1 MSFAPVKTLKNHLL
15 FLFPFSA
22 SPLHFRFSSCR
33 ENPQNHRRS
42 AERDH
47 DEGETVECPQDG
59 REREDSHGEFEP
71 PSRKRLRRRS
81 NYDDDWEEDC
91 NDGLESIPKA
101 GSRKKASYGHKDN
114 LNGKSGS
121 RHMIVTA
128 GPRMQEAFQPGATP
142 AQPGKR
148 HFLCYNMLGS
158 ITTMEHDGYSHIE

>member
-1 MSFAPVKTLKNHLL
+1 MLKTNIESDPFARN
-15 FLFPFSA
+15 
-22 SPLHFRFSSCR
+22 
-33 ENPQNHRRS
+33 
-42 AERDH
+42 
-47 DEGETVECPQDG
+47 TVECPQDG

-71 PSRKRLRRRS
+71 PSRKRLRKHS

-101 GSRKKASYGHKDN
+101 RSRKKAFYGHKDN

-121 RHMIVTA
+121 KHMILTA
-128 GPRMQEAFQPGATP
+128 GPRMQESFQPGATP
-142 AQPGKR
+142 AQHGKR